1 MGLFSGPR
9 EQRYNGF
16 QASFVQQPIPTNATS
31 SPFAWLNL
39 NRAETSMQKVAV
51 WSAVDLIA
59 SMAAALPIDVY
70 SGSGAATR
78 PITTPGYL
86 LDIGGDGYGTEDW
99 IHQALVSYLLRGN
112 LFGKSIEWARGDRN
126 AYPTQVTLFHPD
138 EVKGSRDPETGMPRW
153 KAGTEDIPR
162 ADFFHRRAYPM
173 PGMLLGLSPIT
184 YHAMTIGLGM
194 QATRFGMEFFRDGA
208 NPTGLLTNSEED
220 LTDGTKAR
228 TAKERFVAALNGT
241 REPVVLGK
249 GWAWQQI
256 QINPEESQFLETNK
270 YTEAQCARIYGPGVA
285 EILGYDT
292 GTTMTYQNVEQRDI
306 HLLTYALDKWLVKI
320 EKILSGMLPRPQFVK
335 LNRAAL
341 LRTDLL
347 TRYKAHTLA
356 IAAHF
361 KVPSEVRDD
370 EDMPPFTAEQLAEQK
385 EMNLPP
391 PVLKPTTESEK

>member
-9 EQRYNGF
+9 EKRYNGF
-16 QASFVQQPIPTNATS
+16 QAQFVQPPVPTNATS
-31 SPFAWLNL
+31 SPFAWLNM
-39 NRAETSMQKVAV
+39 NRAETSMQKIAI

-70 SGSGAATR
+70 SGTGEISR
-78 PITTPGYL
+78 PVSTPSYL
-86 LDIGGDGYGTEDW
+86 LDVAGDGYGTADW

-112 LFGKSIEWARGDRN
+112 LYGKVVERDTRGGY
-126 AYPTQVTLFHPD
+126 ATQVPLYHPD
-138 EVKGSRDPETGMPRW
+138 EVHGWRDPDDGLPRW
-153 KAGTEDIPR
+153 KAGGVEIPR
-162 ADFFHRRAYPM
+162 ADVFHRRAYPM
-173 PGMLLGLSPIT
+173 PGLLLGLSPIT

-194 QATRFGMEFFRDGA
+194 SATRFGLEFFQDGA
-208 NPTGLLTNSEED
+208 NPTGMLTNELEE
-220 LTDGTKAR
+220 LNEAKAR
-228 TAKERFVAALNGT
+228 TAKERFIAALNGT

-249 GWAWQQI
+249 GWKWQQI
-256 QINPEESQFLETNK
+256 QIAPEESQFLETNK
-270 YTEAQCARIYGPGVA
+270 YTEAQCARVYGPGVA

-320 EKILSGMLPRPQFVK
+320 EGILSDMLPRPRFVK

-356 IAAHF
+356 IAGHF
-361 KVPSEVRDD
+361 MVPSEARVI
-370 EDMPPFTAEQLAEQK
+370 EDMPPLTEAQLAEQAAL
-385 EMNLPP
+385 NLPA
-391 PVLKPTTESEK
+391 PVLMPTTEKEK